1 MSHKSNLKVFPSI
14 VAGDMAGDLTSKVTN
29 IQFLDLIGIQAN
41 VVSGTPTGSLAVQV
55 SADYNQDDLG
65 NVLNVGTWVTLVT
78 QAITSGSPAATYVD
92 LTPTSAPWIRL
103 KYTRTSGTGVLNA
116 FVTGKSI

>member
-14 VAGDMAGDLTSKVTN
+14 IAGAMVGDLTSKVTN

-41 VVSGTPTGSLAVQV
+41 VVSGTPTGVLAVQV

-65 NVLNVGTWVTLVT
+65 NVLNTGHWITLT
-78 QAITSGSPAATYVD
+78 SQAITSGNPTFTYID
-92 LTPTSAPWIRL
+92 LTPTSAPWIRTI
-103 KYTRTSGTGVLNA
+103 YTHTSGTGVLNT
-116 FVTGKSI
+116 FVTGKSV